1 MAIIDARILR
11 SVRITESKAE
21 KGSVQLSASEDYLVL
36 CDAKNP
42 SFSEIMADTTSWP
55 NLGNKPLPQI
65 DDEITLSGRTLYVTS
80 RDLSYYQDNER
91 SVVMSVRYDA
101 KDAEAGS
108 EGDPSSG
115 DQDAWQRI
123 QVQSVDI
130 SKPARGW
137 RSLANAKDAAV
148 ATEKPA
154 VNSAG
159 DPVDGLEEQ
168 CSMLRLTYT
177 NTIASN
183 PNFEALRSYVN
194 KCNFGGMSILG
205 MDLSFYTVRCTGFN
219 ANYDQKNNTWDVT
232 VELLYNP
239 DGWEIRFYNVGFNEI
254 VVGGGPGGTTVR
266 RAILDDRGNPVSSP
280 VALSEGGGALPV
292 NVINF
297 PVFEDEAQGPSMR
310 VLYPYVATE
319 LQNMFRDARI

>member
-1 MAIIDARILR
+1 MAIVDARILR
-11 SVRITESKAE
+11 SVKITESKAE
-21 KGSVQLSASEDYLVL
+21 KGSVQFSASEDYLVI

-42 SFSEIMADTTSWP
+42 NFSEIMTDTTSWP
-55 NLGNKPLPQI
+55 NLGGAPLPQI

-91 SVVMSVRYDA
+91 AVVMSVRYDR
-101 KDAEAGS
+101 KDDEEGG
-108 EGDPSSG
+108 EGDPTSG
-115 DQDAWQRI
+115 DQDAWKRI

-130 SKPARGW
+130 TKPARGW
-137 RSLANAKDAAV
+137 RSLGNAKDAAV
-148 ATEKPA
+148 ASEKPA

-183 PNFEALRSYVN
+183 PNFEALRGYVN
-194 KCNFGGMSILG
+194 KCNFGGMAVLG
-205 MDLSFYTVRCTGFN
+205 MNFSFYTVRCTGFN

-254 VVGGGPGGTTVR
+254 VVGGGANGQTVR

-292 NVINF
+292 NVQNF
-297 PVFEDEAQGPSMR
+297 PVFDSEAEGPVMR
-310 VLYPYVATE
+310 VLYPYVATD
-319 LQNMFRDARI
+319 LDNLFRDARI

>member
-1 MAIIDARILR
+1 MAIVDARILR
-11 SVRITESKAE
+11 SVKITESKAE
-21 KGSVQLSASEDYLVL
+21 KGSVQFSASEDYLVI

-42 SFSEIMADTTSWP
+42 NFSEIMNDATPWP
-55 NLGNKPLPQI
+55 NLGNVPLPQI
-65 DDEITLSGRTLYVTS
+65 DDEITITGRKLYVTS

-91 SVVMSVRYDA
+91 AVVMSVRYDA
-101 KDAEAGS
+101 KDDEEGG

-115 DQDAWQRI
+115 DQDAWKRI

-130 SKPARGW
+130 TKPARGW
-137 RSLANAKDAAV
+137 RSPGNAKDAAV

-183 PNFEALRSYVN
+183 PNFEALRGYVN
-194 KCNFGGMSILG
+194 KCNFGGMTVLG
-205 MDLSFYTVRCTGFN
+205 MNFSFYTVRCTGFN
-219 ANYDQKNNTWDVT
+219 ANYDQKNNTWEVT

-239 DGWEIRFYNVGFNEI
+239 DGWELRYHDVGFNEI
-254 VVGGGPGGTTVR
+254 IDDPPGGKIR

-280 VALSEGGGALPV
+280 VALNGLGGALPL
-292 NVINF
+292 NNANF
-297 PVFEDEAQGPSMR
+297 PVLDDELQGPRMR
-310 VLYPYVATE
+310 VLYPYVATD
-319 LQNMFRDARI
+319 LANLFRDARI

>member
-1 MAIIDARILR
+1 MAIVDARILR
-11 SVRITESKAE
+11 SVKITESKAE
-21 KGSVQLSASEDYLVL
+21 KGSVQLSASEDYLVI

-42 SFSEIMADTTSWP
+42 NFSEIMTDTTSWP
-55 NLGNKPLPQI
+55 NLGGAPLPQI

-91 SVVMSVRYDA
+91 AVVMSVRYDR
-101 KDAEAGS
+101 KDDEEGG
-108 EGDPSSG
+108 EGDPTSG
-115 DQDAWQRI
+115 DQDAWKRI

-130 SKPARGW
+130 TKPARGW
-137 RSLANAKDAAV
+137 RSLGNAKDAAV
-148 ATEKPA
+148 ASEKPA

-183 PNFEALRSYVN
+183 PNFEALRGYVN
-194 KCNFGGMSILG
+194 KCNFGGMAVLG
-205 MDLSFYTVRCTGFN
+205 MNFSFYTVRCTGFN

-239 DGWEIRFYNVGFNEI
+239 DGWELRYYDVGFNEI
-254 VVGGGPGGTTVR
+254 IDDPPGGKKR

-280 VALSEGGGALPV
+280 VALNGEGRALAL
-292 NVINF
+292 NNANF
-297 PVFEDEAQGPSMR
+297 PVEDDELQGPRMR
-310 VLYPYVATE
+310 VLYPYISTD
-319 LQNMFRDARI
+319 LQNLFRDARI